1 VTCAKF
7 QLKTNFEFRRC
18 ESNNTAHRPLLVL
31 TVDYYIKW
39 AATHARSLPQPKD
52 KDKNLAIVNRS
63 LATFQTNLAATHLL
77 PIPTV

>member
-1 VTCAKF
+1 
-7 QLKTNFEFRRC
+7 
-18 ESNNTAHRPLLVL
+18 VL